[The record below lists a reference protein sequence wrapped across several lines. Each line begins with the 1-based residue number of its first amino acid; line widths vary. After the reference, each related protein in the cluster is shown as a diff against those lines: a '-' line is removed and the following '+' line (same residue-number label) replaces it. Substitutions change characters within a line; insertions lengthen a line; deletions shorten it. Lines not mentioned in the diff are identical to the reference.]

1 MIVGHVTQL
10 WDAASALRKSHI
22 HPARILADI
31 AEEEAAKF
39 MILIDAVRCP
49 RHPCKRLSDQLG
61 RFNDH
66 LAKGLYARA
75 YERRPTTFAQLQEFV
90 NVDRGQFY
98 LDGPNDIDWIFRN
111 YVLEERERKLY
122 VDYIAHDD
130 GHRWSNPS
138 GIVIDH
144 LLPMP
149 RTVSTMFHFRDAG
162 ILTGEALAAISEL
175 WRNVKID
182 SDTQYEEIVYHNRS
196 TVARME
202 LRGLLQKQPS
212 SAHLMLIHEW
222 SFPMYDLDLSPVKTD
237 LKKLRERQSSQ
248 LPDLC

>member
-1 MIVGHVTQL
+1 MST
-10 WDAASALRKSHI
+10 
-22 HPARILADI
+22 
-31 AEEEAAKF
+31 
-39 MILIDAVRCP
+39 
-49 RHPCKRLSDQLG
+49 PCKRLSDQLG